1 MIFPPSSTRRD
12 LYVLS
17 NWNELRQT
25 SSSAAKASI
34 AQTFPKVFVPIMSKT
49 RRSEKSPADKERR
62 HIHLHGLPRSATPAD
77 VMRLA
82 RQSIK
87 DDGLLK
93 NIAGAALDYN
103 RFMQTGRAFI
113 SMTSG
118 FFTKAAVRA
127 LKNAQMS
134 SLPIRAS
141 VSDLQSTPARR
152 RGKQGKQEAAERGVL
167 DGCGKG
173 GGIDVKGCDVVLY
186 GLPGTI
192 AAPALKQ
199 YLRRSGMVRRAQNGE
214 PDCDV
219 IKIEIPRKGFS
230 AISKHLVRLNSPSEA
245 HAFVRKI
252 HMTFFLP
259 DVWRKKYL
267 LRARVVY

>member
-1 MIFPPSSTRRD
+1 MNCAKRAAQLPRQAPYKLSRRFLSRSCPRQEEAAPSSRGE
-12 LYVLS
+12 
-17 NWNELRQT
+17 N
-25 SSSAAKASI
+25 
-34 AQTFPKVFVPIMSKT
+34 
-49 RRSEKSPADKERR
+49 PADRGRR
-62 HIHLHGLPRSATPAD
+62 HIHLYGLPRSATPAD

-82 RQSIK
+82 RQSIT

-103 RFMQTGRAFI
+103 RFLPTGRAFI

-118 FFTKAAVRA
+118 FFTKAALRA
-127 LKNAQMS
+127 LKDAQMS
-134 SLPIRAS
+134 SLRIRAS
-141 VSDLQSTPARR
+141 ISNLQSTPARR

-173 GGIDVKGCDVVLY
+173 GGIDLKGCDVVLY
-186 GLPGTI
+186 GLPGSI

-199 YLRRSGMVRRAQNGE
+199 YLRRSGMVKRAQNGE

-219 IKIEIPRKGFS
+219 IKIEIPRKAFS

-267 LRARVVY
+267 LRAKVLY